1 MAVNQTA
8 QVENFREFIRLIETW
23 DVLKSTKGSLKD
35 FKQTFNRNMGCIEM
49 DIGSLLRM
57 NTDEFNRNMGCI
69 EIWGKEIYLK

>member
-1 MAVNQTA
+1 MS
-8 QVENFREFIRLIETW
+8 LIETW
-23 DVLKSTKGSLKD
+23 DVLKSTALCD
-35 FKQTFNRNMGCIEM
+35 TNRWNRFNRNMGCIEM